1 MNPGWY
7 LVSWFLN
14 LLVIA
19 VIVGAA
25 DKILKLEIEEHKK
38 LGAFFIF
45 ILPIG
50 LELASF
56 FIFNRPFLL
65 NFS

>member
-19 VIVGAA
+19 VLVGAA
-25 DKILKLEIEEHKK
+25 DKMLKLEIEGHKR

-45 ILPIG
+45 VLPIA
-50 LELASF
+50 LEIASF
-56 FIFNRPFLL
+56 LVAGRPFLL

>member
-14 LLVIA
+14 LLIIA
-19 VIVGAA
+19 VLVGAA
-25 DKILKLEIEEHKK
+25 DKMLKLEIEEHKK
-38 LGAFFIF
+38 LGVFFIF
-45 ILPIG
+45 VLPIA
-50 LELASF
+50 LEIASF
-56 FIFNRPFLL
+56 LAVGRPFLL

>member
-19 VIVGAA
+19 VLVGAA
-25 DKILKLEIEEHKK
+25 DKMLKLEIEEHKR

-45 ILPIG
+45 VLPIA
-50 LELASF
+50 LEIASF
-56 FIFNRPFLL
+56 FIFNRPFFL